1 MADKVKMSLEK
12 YEKMKAE
19 IGRLESQV
27 TSSKFRE
34 AHLQELLTKIGI
46 PNDVINRIDSESVK
60 VERFE
65 AVDFSWP
72 SCVKHQYVV
81 KFVVDGE

>member
-12 YEKMKAE
+12 YEEMKE
-19 IGRLESQV
+19 QIRRLDSQAAGA
-27 TSSKFRE
+27 TLRE
-34 AHLQELLTKIGI
+34 AHLHNLLTKIGI
-46 PNDVINRIDSESVK
+46 PSDVINRIDSESVK
-60 VERFE
+60 VERLE

-81 KFVVDGE
+81 KFMVDGE